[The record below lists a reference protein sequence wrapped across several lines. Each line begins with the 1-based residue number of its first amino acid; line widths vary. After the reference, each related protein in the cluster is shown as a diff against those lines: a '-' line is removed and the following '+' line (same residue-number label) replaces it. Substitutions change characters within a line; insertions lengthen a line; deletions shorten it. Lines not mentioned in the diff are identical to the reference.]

1 MSLGGVGRP
10 SRKGAV
16 QQNPAVSK
24 AGLVAGYVWDVR
36 STVGVMGP
44 RVVEDREPS
53 VGGDIGTERKVEK
66 QVDDTC
72 GSSKSGRALFTV
84 KQGIW
89 WIQAA

>member
-16 QQNPAVSK
+16 QQDPVVSK
-24 AGLVAGYVWDVR
+24 AGLVDGYVWDVR
-36 STVGVMGP
+36 WTVGVTRP

-53 VGGDIGTERKVEK
+53 VGGDIGRVRKEVEK

-72 GSSKSGRALFTV
+72 GSKSGRALFTV
-84 KQGIW
+84 KQGI
-89 WIQAA
+89 A